1 MALLQR
7 LLPSTRTAALVF
19 ALAVLSTTGHAADCT
34 VPPGTFLFEPDLPRF
49 VKRLDD
55 GKPVAIVAI
64 GAASTEGRAAA
75 NRNDTWPSQLGAA
88 LKQAYPAV
96 AVTVV
101 NLGKGGQ
108 TAADMVARFEK
119 DVVPLSPA
127 LVVWE
132 TGTVD
137 AVRNV
142 DLDTFRDS
150 LTTGVAKLL
159 PVSDVVLMDMQFS
172 RWTHAM
178 IDFEPYE
185 YAMRQIA
192 DLSDIPL
199 FPRNRLM
206 REWSETGE
214 IDYTVKGKEKRRE
227 MARQLYRC
235 LGNALAV
242 FVTRTGES
250 KETRQ

>member
-55 GKPVAIVAI
+55 
-64 GAASTEGRAAA
+64 
-75 NRNDTWPSQLGAA
+75 RNDTWPSQLGAA

-235 LGNALAV
+235 LGNALVV